1 MSEGLFRFGVVTT
14 DGMMRQATGQC
25 KRFGQVGQLYWLHV
39 EWQSHPGTLASTI
52 STPKDRAFL

>member
-39 EWQSHPGTLASTI
+39 EIAVSPRYPRFNHFYT
-52 STPKDRAFL
+52 